1 MERFTPSSSPRNVS
15 EPFSLILIRRDPSS
29 GAQWNVGRISSTHN
43 LASSHDRDAAS
54 ATHPAVDIQIENSG
68 YAKFRNM
75 PSFRTLYPSVERFAA
90 DPPQQMES
98 GMFSRQLVMSYSKSW
113 SSTLRQKINNLDKKR
128 VAHSRNES
136 SDSVNSSSSVDG
148 EAGPGA
154 AMGQPGPG
162 MKPRGYV
169 FKSPW
174 DGRCE
179 FRTGNAGRSVRCHH
193 RIDNCQGS
201 PYPNSA
207 DGLGAPRNDDTSMV
221 SELRFNLPNSEILG
235 SEGQDAHR
243 QRLGNLRKFWRR
255 DEGGDDDNVDDDD
268 DDGEV
273 SPFDV
278 NLGKERAGGGNRGK
292 RAKLGKL
299 IIYNDGFKM
308 LDLLVA
314 ANMAVWWHAWER
326 SF

>member
-1 MERFTPSSSPRNVS
+1 M
-15 EPFSLILIRRDPSS
+15 
-29 GAQWNVGRISSTHN
+29 
-43 LASSHDRDAAS
+43 
-54 ATHPAVDIQIENSG
+54 DIQIENSG

-75 PSFRTLYPSVERFAA
+75 PSFRTLYPSVDRFAA
-90 DPPQQMES
+90 DPPQQMET

-113 SSTLRQKINNLDKKR
+113 SSTLREKINNLEKKG
-128 VAHSRNES
+128 VAHLRNES
-136 SDSVNSSSSVDG
+136 SDSVNSTSDVDG
-148 EAGPGA
+148 EGPTTA
-154 AMGQPGPG
+154 LGQPGPN

-169 FKSPW
+169 FRSPW

-193 RIDNCQGS
+193 HLDNGQTN
-201 PYPNSA
+201 PHPNPA
-207 DGLGAPRNDDTSMV
+207 DVISIPRNDDASMV
-221 SELRFNLPNSEILG
+221 SELRFNLPHSEILG
-235 SEGQDAHR
+235 SEEQDGHR

-255 DEGGDDDNVDDDD
+255 DEDDDD
-268 DDGEV
+268 DEV

-314 ANMAVWWHAWER
+314 ANMGVWWQAWER